1 MSCNWNVMFGRWLRN
16 EWNGVLSYV
25 NAIAS
30 LYYYIYLMHGLH
42 HNMLDCYNYL
52 MMQICLW

>member
-1 MSCNWNVMFGRWLRN
+1 MFGRWLRN

-52 MMQICLW
+52 MMQSCLW